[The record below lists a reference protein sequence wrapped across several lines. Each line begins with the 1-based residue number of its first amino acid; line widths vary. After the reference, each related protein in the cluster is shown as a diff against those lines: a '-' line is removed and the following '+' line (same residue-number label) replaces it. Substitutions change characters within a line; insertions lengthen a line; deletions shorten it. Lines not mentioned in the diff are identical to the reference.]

1 MAHARG
7 GLVGAIG
14 HPGHV
19 SVDETQS
26 DQARLLSLE
35 WPKRTQRLVIRP
47 AVAAD
52 AQEMWEYRRRE
63 EVSRWLTSWR
73 RDRDDWI
80 AWQSQPDK
88 LAVTVIIEL
97 DGAVIGDLMLR
108 IEDAWAQREVADG
121 AKGVQAELGWALHPD
136 HVGHGYA
143 TEAVRELIR
152 ICFEDLGLRRVVGNC
167 FADNEASWRL
177 MERLGMRREEHAVRE
192 SLHRDLGWLDGY
204 RYAMLAEEWPG
215 GAP

>member
-1 MAHARG
+1 MPAG
-7 GLVGAIG
+7 GLVGAVG
-14 HPGHV
+14 HSGHM
-19 SVDETQS
+19 SVDETLN
-26 DQARLLSLE
+26 DQARLHAVE

-52 AQEMWEYRRRE
+52 APGMWEYRRRE
-63 EVSRWLTSWR
+63 DVSRWLTSWR
-73 RDRDDWI
+73 PDRDDWI
-80 AWQSQPDK
+80 SWQSQPDK
-88 LAVTVIIEL
+88 LAVTLIVEL

-108 IEDAWAQREVADG
+108 IEDAWAQREVADD

-136 HVGHGYA
+136 YVGHGYA

-177 MERLGMRREEHAVRE
+177 MERLGMRREVHVVRE

-204 RYAMLAEEWPG
+204 GYAMLAEEWPG
-215 GAP
+215 AAP